1 MKDEQAKTLRGVRD
15 AIRMEIEGK
24 KFYLKAKDES
34 TNETGKALFECLA
47 DEEDKHRLRF
57 ERIYKS
63 IEEKKGWPDIKL
75 RPAGKIKLR
84 NVFLGAGGAVT
95 VAEKKAEKG
104 ELSAVAKAMDLENKT
119 LSYYKKRAES
129 ATSQVEEQFYLEL
142 VAEERGH
149 YLALVDYR
157 EYIIDPAAWYQKAE
171 RHSLDG
177 A

>member
-1 MKDEQAKTLRGVRD
+1 MKDEQARTLRGIRD

-24 KFYLKAKDES
+24 KFYIRAKEES
-34 TNETGKALFECLA
+34 TNQTGRDLFECLA
-47 DEEDKHRLRF
+47 EEEDKHRLRF
-57 ERIYKS
+57 EKIYKS

-84 NVFLGAGGAVT
+84 KVFVGAVGT
-95 VAEKKAEKG
+95 VSAADKKKEKG
-104 ELSAVAKAMDLENKT
+104 ELSAVAKAMDMENKT
-119 LSYYKKRAES
+119 LCYYKKQAEK
-129 ATSQVEEQFYLEL
+129 ATSEVEAQFYKEL

>member
-1 MKDEQAKTLRGVRD
+1 MKDEQAKTLRGIRD
-15 AIRMEIEGK
+15 AIRMEVEGK
-24 KFYLKAKDES
+24 EFYTKLKEES
-34 TNETGKALFECLA
+34 TNKTGKDLFECLA
-47 DEEDKHRLRF
+47 EEEDKHRQRF
-57 ERIYKS
+57 ESIYRA
-63 IEEKKGWPDIKL
+63 IQEKKGWPDVKL

-84 NVFLGAGGAVT
+84 KVFVGAVGP
-95 VAEKKAEKG
+95 VSAGSKKAEKG
-104 ELSAVAKAMDLENKT
+104 ELGAVAKAMDLENKT
-119 LSYYKKRAES
+119 LCYYKKQAEK
-129 ATSQVEEQFYLEL
+129 AVCEAEEQFYREL